1 MPTVS
6 SVMTSNPA
14 SCKVD
19 TPVRDIARLM
29 LENDCGQIP
38 VLDEQ
43 GMPLGV
49 VTDRDI
55 AIRVVAR
62 GGDGSSTAIDA
73 MTTPIKTVL
82 VDSDLQECLRL
93 MEEAQVRRIPVVD
106 ASGKLAGI
114 VAVADIA
121 LAGRDKATADV
132 VKQVSSPPASVAAP

>member
-6 SVMTSNPA
+6 SVMTPDPA

-19 TPVRDIARLM
+19 TPVRDVARLM
-29 LENDCGQIP
+29 LEYDCGQIP

-43 GMPLGV
+43 GVPLGV

-55 AIRVVAR
+55 ALRVVAR
-62 GGDGSSTAIDA
+62 GGDGTSTAIDA
-73 MTTPIKTVL
+73 MTTPIKTVRI
-82 VDSDLQECLRL
+82 DSDLQECLRL
-93 MEEAQVRRIPVVD
+93 MEEAQVRRVPVVD
-106 ASGKLAGI
+106 AAGKLAGI

-132 VKQVSSPPASVAAP
+132 VKQVSSPPASADA

>member
-14 SCKVD
+14 SCRVD

-29 LENDCGQIP
+29 LDNDCGQIP
-38 VLDEQ
+38 VLDDKD
-43 GMPLGV
+43 MPLGV

-55 AIRVVAR
+55 ALRVVAR
-62 GGDGSSTAIDA
+62 GGDGMSTAIDA

-106 ASGKLAGI
+106 AAGKLAGI
-114 VAVADIA
+114 VSLADIA
-121 LAGRDKATADV
+121 LAGRDRATAEV
-132 VKQVSSPPASVAAP
+132 VKEVSAPPASAG

>member
-6 SVMTSNPA
+6 SVMTPNPA

-19 TPVRDIARLM
+19 TPVREIARLM
-29 LENDCGQIP
+29 LDNDCGQIP

-43 GMPLGV
+43 GVPLGV

-62 GGDGSSTAIDA
+62 GRDGNSTAIDA
-73 MTTPIKTVL
+73 MTTPIKTVK

-106 ASGKLAGI
+106 ATGKLAGI

-121 LAGRDKATADV
+121 LAGRDEATADV
-132 VKQVSSPPASVAAP
+132 VKQVSAPPASAGT

>member
-14 SCKVD
+14 SCRVD

-29 LENDCGQIP
+29 LDNDCGQIP
-38 VLDEQ
+38 VLDDK

-49 VTDRDI
+49 ITDRDI
-55 AIRVVAR
+55 AVRVVAR
-62 GGDGSSTAIDA
+62 GADGTCTAIDA
-73 MTTPIKTVL
+73 MTTPIKTVQ
-82 VDSDLQECLRL
+82 VDSDLQECLKL
-93 MEEAQVRRIPVVD
+93 MEQAQVRRVPVVD

-132 VKQVSSPPASVAAP
+132 VKEVSQPPASATK

>member
-19 TPVRDIARLM
+19 TPVREIARLM
-29 LENDCGQIP
+29 LDNDCGQIP

-43 GMPLGV
+43 GVPLGV

-55 AIRVVAR
+55 TIRVVAR
-62 GGDGSSTAIDA
+62 GGDGNATAIDA

-106 ASGKLAGI
+106 AAGKLAGI

-132 VKQVSSPPASVAAP
+132 VKQVSSPPASAGS